1 MKKDT
6 QAKQSKT
13 QVLGKE
19 ERQKL
24 LDARLKSIGT
34 LGRVVKGDGFDSQL
48 KDYIPVG
55 VPEIACVM
63 GDIPGFATGNLIE
76 LIGESGSGKT
86 YLALKTCAE
95 AQKKGLKVAFF
106 NIENSFYEPRA
117 NEIGVITRDPDLFEL
132 WPNLGSGEDVCDT
145 VCALVESELYGLIV
159 IDSITA
165 LIPSTTLEKSF
176 NDPRK
181 IGDHAHLIGDLAKK
195 LTYLTGEHNTS
206 AILINQF
213 RIGSG
218 SIPNTFVKKGT
229 GGEGLY
235 YYDHYRFSF
244 RKIGGAAGKIFN
256 NDKEII
262 GGRSEITINKNRYGP
277 PEVKTIFPIYFTKEE
292 SNPVIDFLMRAKSK
306 NIELIKETGRGQNKK
321 LQYITEDGEVIESK
335 DVKEFIYLLNET
347 PAPTKKT
354 RNDSSSTA
362 LEFICRKI
370 KFDDRMIKEMMEK
383 LETQDSFDTPSELIG
398 YEDADEDTD

>member
-1 MKKDT
+1 MKKET
-6 QAKQSKT
+6 QAKQTKV

-24 LDARLKSIGT
+24 LDTRLKSIGT
-34 LGRVVKGDGFDSQL
+34 LGRAVKGDDFDARH
-48 KDYIPVG
+48 KDYISIG
-55 VPEIACVM
+55 IPEISCVM
-63 GDIPGFATGNLIE
+63 GEIPGFATGNLIE

-86 YLALKTCAE
+86 YVALKTCAE
-95 AQKKGLKVAFF
+95 AQKKGMKVAFF

-117 NEIGVITRDPDLFEL
+117 NEIGVITRDPELFEL
-132 WPNLGSGEDVCDT
+132 WPNLGAGEDVCDT
-145 VCALVESELYGLIV
+145 VVALIESELYGLIV

-165 LIPSTTLEKSF
+165 LIPGESLEKSF
-176 NDPRK
+176 NDPKK
-181 IGDHAHLIGDLAKK
+181 IGAHAVLIGELAKK
-195 LTYLTGEHNTS
+195 LTYLCGEHNTS

-213 RIGSG
+213 RIASG
-218 SIPNTFVKKGT
+218 SIPNTFMKKGT

-256 NDKEII
+256 DEKEVI

-277 PEVKTIFPIYFTKEE
+277 PEVKTIFPIYFAKEE
-292 SNPVIDFLMRAKSK
+292 SNPVIDFLMRSKAK
-306 NIELIKETGRGQNKK
+306 NVELVKEAGRGQNKK

-335 DVKEFIYLLNET
+335 DVKEFILMLQET
-347 PAPTKKT
+347 PAPTKRS

-362 LEFICRKI
+362 FEYIARKI

-383 LETQDSFDTPSELIG
+383 LESQAVFEAPSELVG
-398 YEDADEDTD
+398 YEESDEDAD